1 MAASRRRAGRILSDN
16 GTSSKGPSTVRP
28 VRLEL
33 PPPPYDFHC
42 STFRYRTFG
51 DDVASVWHDGGLH
64 RVLRS
69 GLVVRISADGIEA
82 SAEPTAEDHAE
93 VFHTLG
99 ASFDLTSF
107 EAAYPENYARAPGF
121 RPPLS
126 ADPFES
132 LVIAVTAQQI
142 SLVAACAIRNRFVRR
157 FGRRCELGGVDV
169 WAFPRRE
176 DVAGA
181 DLEGVGLSR
190 AKIRSIAALAEAD
203 LDLPRAHRPRA
214 PRPAHGA
221 PRDRWL
227 DRRLVP
233 GPHPGAPDAFAA
245 GDLGVRKAVARW
257 FSDDPIWPEPRVRE
271 ACLGFGEYANLAVHY
286 LLVPDG
292 AAGVAYG
299 VNVCAVYVIMTSG
312 REQHREGVLTSVSTR
327 SDSPSSARAQKR
339 GNATI
344 PNRPI
349 ETRRPPEVGSRIRSG
364 REDQV
369 FGRHPHP
376 PRLVEEPA
384 PEEVKRGGRGTAD
397 GRPR

>member
-1 MAASRRRAGRILSDN
+1 M
-16 GTSSKGPSTVRP
+16 RP

-33 PPPPYDFHC
+33 PPPPYDFHR

-93 VFHTLG
+93 VLHTLG

-107 EAAYPENYARAPGF
+107 EAAYPEIFARAPGF

-157 FGRRCELGGVDV
+157 FGRRCELGGVEV

-203 LDLPRAHRPRA
+203 LDLS
-214 PRPAHGA
+214 
-221 PRDRWL
+221 
-227 DRRLVP
+227 RLTDLELRVRLTELP
-233 GPHPGAPDAFAA
+233 GIGGWTVDWFLARTLGRPDAFAA

-292 AAGVAYG
+292 AAA
-299 VNVCAVYVIMTSG
+299 
-312 REQHREGVLTSVSTR
+312 
-327 SDSPSSARAQKR
+327 SP
-339 GNATI
+339 
-344 PNRPI
+344 
-349 ETRRPPEVGSRIRSG
+349 
-364 REDQV
+364 
-369 FGRHPHP
+369 
-376 PRLVEEPA
+376 
-384 PEEVKRGGRGTAD
+384 TA
-397 GRPR
+397 